1 MYVEA
6 NRCRVYYEEAG
17 KGAPLLLLHGWGV
30 SSEIFRPMFFRF
42 AKNRH
47 VRVLDFP
54 GFGLSSPPDVSGDN
68 AWGTK
73 EYADTL
79 REILDTWGWQGA
91 DILAHSFGCRVSM
104 RLLERDSGSFGK
116 VIFTGAAGLRKKGN
130 VPLSKKIIASAGRF
144 AGYFGPPGAW
154 LKKIIYRRVGSA
166 DYLAAEGVMRSI
178 LVKVVNEDLSGIL
191 PGIKN
196 ETLLL
201 WGEDDQATPLDMAAQ
216 MERLI
221 PSAKLVSIEGA
232 GHYVFTEKPEE
243 FMRHAEK
250 FLGISG

>member
-1 MYVEA
+1 MYIEA
-6 NRCRVYYEEAG
+6 NSCRVYYEEAG

-30 SSEIFRPMFFRF
+30 SSEIFRSLFFRL

-54 GFGLSSPPDVSGDN
+54 GFGLSSAPDVSPDN

-79 REILDTWGWQGA
+79 IEILNTWGWRGS
-91 DILAHSFGCRVSM
+91 DVLAHSFGCRVSM
-104 RLLERDSGSFGK
+104 RALEKDSGTFGK
-116 VIFTGAAGLRKKGN
+116 IVFTGAAGLRRKGS
-130 VPLSKKIIASAGRF
+130 VPISKKIIGNAGKV

-154 LKKIIYRRVGSA
+154 LKKIIYSKIGSA
-166 DYLAAEGVMRSI
+166 DYLAAEGVMRNI
-178 LVKVVNEDLSGIL
+178 LVKVVNEDLSTIL

-201 WGEDDQATPLDMAAQ
+201 WGENDSATPLEMAKE
-216 MERLI
+216 MESLM
-221 PSAKLVSIEGA
+221 PFAKLVSIPDA
-232 GHYVFTEKPEE
+232 GHYVFTEKAEE
-243 FMRHAEK
+243 FMQRTEV
-250 FLGISG
+250 FLGIAG